1 MEGHREA
8 RMVSEMIQFTTG
20 NLFESGA
27 EALVN
32 TVNTVGVMGKGI
44 ALMFKDQFPENFRK
58 YEAACKNKEIEVGS
72 IFVTERSDLVD
83 GPRWIINFPTKKHWR
98 NPSKLEWIEEGLLD
112 LARFIQDRKVHSI
125 ALPPLGSG
133 NGGLDWATVR
143 PVIEGV
149 LGSLPGVEIIVYEP
163 TDQYQNVSKR
173 FGKQELTPA
182 RSIVVELVRRYGA
195 LGLDCSLLE
204 IQKLAYFLERQ
215 LQRLGLPNVLNLEF
229 KAHRYGPY
237 APKLGHL
244 LNALDG
250 SYLHCAKRLA
260 DAGPMETIW
269 FDPGKQSVISAYLG
283 SEAKAYIPAMEA
295 VSELTDGFESPLGME
310 ALATVD
316 WLMHV
321 DRVQPDLESIRRAI
335 GSWPGGDGAA
345 ARKQRI
351 FDDRL
356 LQLAITR
363 VSTITDDR
371 SDVIAEDDMLGH

>member
-1 MEGHREA
+1 MEGSRQA
-8 RMVSEMIQFTTG
+8 RVVPEMINFTTG
-20 NLFESGA
+20 NLFDSGA

-44 ALMFKDQFPENFRK
+44 ALMFKEQFPENFK
-58 YEAACKNKEIEVGS
+58 NYELACKNKEIEVGT
-72 IFVTERSDLVD
+72 IFATERTDLVD

-98 NPSKLEWIEEGLLD
+98 NPSKLEWVEDGLRD
-112 LARFIQDRKVHSI
+112 LARFISEQQIRSI

-133 NGGLDWATVR
+133 NGGLNWAEVR
-143 PVIEGV
+143 PVIERI
-149 LGSLPGVEIIVYEP
+149 LGKLQDVDITVYEP
-163 TDQYQNVSKR
+163 TSQYQNVAKR
-173 FGKQELTPA
+173 TGKQELTPA
-182 RSIVVELVRRYGA
+182 RGIVVELVRRYGA

-215 LQRLGLPNVLNLEF
+215 LQRMNLPNVLDLEF

-260 DAGPMETIW
+260 DADPLETIW
-269 FDPGKQSVISAYLG
+269 FDSAKQPVIAAYLK
-283 SEAKAYIPAMEA
+283 SEAKAFVPAMEA
-295 VSELTDGFESPLGME
+295 VSQLTEGFESPLGME

-321 DRVQPDLESIRRAI
+321 GGVRPELQAIRRAI
-335 GSWPGGDGAA
+335 AAWPGGNAA
-345 ARKQRI
+345 GARKQKI

-356 LQLAITR
+356 LELAIDR
-363 VSTITDDR
+363 VSTIADGNADIGR
-371 SDVIAEDDMLGH
+371 SQSL

>member
-1 MEGHREA
+1 MENSREA
-8 RMVSEMIQFTTG
+8 IVVPKMIIFTTG
-20 NLFESGA
+20 NLFDSNA

-44 ALMFKDQFPENFRK
+44 ALMFKDRFPENFRK
-58 YEAACKNKEIEVGS
+58 YEAACRNKDIEVGS
-72 IFVTERSDLVD
+72 VFVTERSDLVD
-83 GPRWIINFPTKKHWR
+83 GPRWIVNFPTKKHWR
-98 NPSKLEWIEEGLLD
+98 NPSKLEWVEEGLFD
-112 LARFIQDRKVHSI
+112 LAGFIQEQKVHSI

-133 NGGLDWATVR
+133 NGGLDWALVR
-143 PVIEGV
+143 PVIERV
-149 LGSLPGVEIIVYEP
+149 LGRLANVEVTVYEP
-163 TDQYQNVSKR
+163 TSQYQNVSKR
-173 FGKQELTPA
+173 AGKQELTPA

-229 KAHRYGPY
+229 RAHRYGPY

-269 FDPGKQSVISAYLG
+269 FDPTKQSAISAYLG
-283 SEAKAYIPAMEA
+283 SEAKTYLPAMEA

-316 WLMHV
+316 WLMHI
-321 DRVQPDLESIRRAI
+321 DRVQPELKSIRNAI
-335 GSWPGGDGAA
+335 ASWPGGDGAA
-345 ARKQRI
+345 ARKEKI

-356 LQLAITR
+356 LELAIAR
-363 VSTITDDR
+363 VSTISDDAT
-371 SDVIAEDDMLGH
+371 SAA